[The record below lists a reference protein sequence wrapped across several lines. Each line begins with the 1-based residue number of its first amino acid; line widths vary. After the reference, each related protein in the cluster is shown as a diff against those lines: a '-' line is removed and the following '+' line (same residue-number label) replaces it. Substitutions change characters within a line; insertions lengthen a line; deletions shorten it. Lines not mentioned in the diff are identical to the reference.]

1 MRYCVFAGSNTGR
14 EEYVRAAVELG
25 RTLASNGIGVV
36 FGGASVG
43 LMGVMADAVR
53 AQDGEIIGVI
63 PKSLVNKEVAHAG
76 LADLRIVDTMHQR
89 KALMSELSDGFIA
102 LPGGI
107 GTLEEL
113 FEVWTWGQLGHHK
126 NPCAIL
132 NIRGYFDQLS
142 SFLEHVVQEGF
153 LKPIHRNML
162 IVESDIDE
170 LLLALGRYQAPNAS
184 KWNAKASVPLALS

>member
-1 MRYCVFAGSNTGR
+1 MRYCIFAGSNTGR
-14 EEYVRAAVELG
+14 EEYVQAAVELG

-53 AQDGEIIGVI
+53 AHDGEIIGVI
-63 PKSLVNKEVAHAG
+63 PKSLVAKEVAHAA
-76 LADLRIVDTMHQR
+76 LADLRIVETMHQR

-113 FEVWTWGQLGHHK
+113 FEVWTWAQLGHHK
-126 NPCAIL
+126 KPCSIL
-132 NIRGYFDQLS
+132 NIGGYFDHLS
-142 SFLEHVVQEGF
+142 SFLDHVAQEGF

-162 IVESDIDE
+162 IVESEVDR

-184 KWNAKASVPLALS
+184 KWNSTAEVP